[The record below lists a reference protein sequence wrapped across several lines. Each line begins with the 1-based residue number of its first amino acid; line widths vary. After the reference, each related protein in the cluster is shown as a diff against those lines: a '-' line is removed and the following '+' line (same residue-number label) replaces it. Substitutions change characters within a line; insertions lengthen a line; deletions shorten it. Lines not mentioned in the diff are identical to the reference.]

1 MNEDYLNLGYSPDAL
16 VTVCVN
22 YGDPSRVS
30 AGKNRYLENLCDTIF
45 SRNLQPFQRLF
56 GAAEALVKGRVL
68 APPVNPAA
76 PAIGR

>member
-22 YGDPSRVS
+22 YGDPSRAPV
-30 AGKNRYLENLCDTIF
+30 GRNPYLEKLCDTIF
-45 SRNLQPFQRLF
+45 SSGLQRFRELF
-56 GAAEALVKGRVL
+56 GMAGTLVKGGVL

-76 PAIGR
+76 VVK